1 MKRCLFILRLLLN
14 NLFNLTLFLLFLVL
28 LIPHFLALLFSCIL
42 VLLIPHLLVLVI
54 PDYEPDNFANQLSFN
69 GLPNVILDLSRV
81 IVIVDRVNQVHA
93 KQYIRLYELHACLE
107 FAEGFKGK

>member
-1 MKRCLFILRLLLN
+1 MLVIFRP
-14 NLFNLTLFLLFLVL
+14 LVL
-28 LIPHFLALLFSCIL
+28 L
-42 VLLIPHLLVLVI
+42 I

-93 KQYIRLYELHACLE
+93 KQDIRLYELHACLE
-107 FAEGFKGK
+107 FAEGFKGKLCEIVDGGFQ